1 MLNLENI
8 AKRKLISF
16 FIFFTNSIMGLIG
29 GSLGSIAGAGLGQAI
44 GQKYGGNLGG
54 QVGRDL
60 GRVGGGAL
68 GALLPFKNGGRVT
81 RTTKAL
87 LHKGEIVVP
96 AKYAKDVSKSLKA
109 KIKANGG
116 RNM

>member
-1 MLNLENI
+1 
-8 AKRKLISF
+8 
-16 FIFFTNSIMGLIG
+16 MGLIG

-44 GQKYGGNLGG
+44 GQKYGGSLGG

-60 GRVGGGAL
+60 GRVAGGAA
-68 GALLPFKNGGRVT
+68 GALLPFKNGGRVKKT
-81 RTTKAL
+81 GPAM

-96 AKYAKDVSKSLKA
+96 AKYAKDVSKSLKE
-109 KIKANGG
+109 KIKKNGG